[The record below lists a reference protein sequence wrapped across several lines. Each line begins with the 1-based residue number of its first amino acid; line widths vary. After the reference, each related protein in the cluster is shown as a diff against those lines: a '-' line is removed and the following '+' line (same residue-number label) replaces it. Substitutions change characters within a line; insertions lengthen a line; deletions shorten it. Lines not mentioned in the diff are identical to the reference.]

1 MPEYTYHCESCGIE
15 FNKYQSFSDAPI
27 TICPECSEENLHKV
41 YKPAMIIF
49 KGSGFYAT
57 DNKSSSRKNYLN
69 KHPENGETKKD
80 SAENSKPKEK
90 PAEPAPAKKD

>member
-15 FNKYQSFSDAPI
+15 FNKYQSFNDSPL
-27 TICPECSEENLHKV
+27 TVCPECNEEALHKV
-41 YKPAMIIF
+41 YKPAMIMF

-69 KHPENGETKKD
+69 KTPDSGENKKD
-80 SAENSKPKEK
+80 SASAETK
-90 PAEPAPAKKD
+90 AEPAKETKTKE